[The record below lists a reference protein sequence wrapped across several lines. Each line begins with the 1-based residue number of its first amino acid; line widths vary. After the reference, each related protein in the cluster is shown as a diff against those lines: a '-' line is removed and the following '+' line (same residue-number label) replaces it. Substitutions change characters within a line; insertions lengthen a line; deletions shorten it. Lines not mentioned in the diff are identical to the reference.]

1 MDSTKVMPQEPLHAV
16 TGSSRRQHALSL
28 RELFDEERRRSQAA
42 TMLAHKTVSLSYAGD
57 GEESESGVWKL
68 L

>member
-1 MDSTKVMPQEPLHAV
+1 MLPQEPLHAV
-16 TGSSRRQHALSL
+16 RGSSLRQHALSL

-42 TMLAHKTVSLSYAGD
+42 TMLAHKTASLSYAGD

-68 L
+68 V